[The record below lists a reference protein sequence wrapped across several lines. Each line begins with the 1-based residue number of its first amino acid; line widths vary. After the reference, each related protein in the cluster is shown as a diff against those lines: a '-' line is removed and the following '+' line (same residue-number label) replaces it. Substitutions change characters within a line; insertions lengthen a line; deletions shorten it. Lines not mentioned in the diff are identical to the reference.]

1 MVIFTVITL
10 VIHIYGLWHYFRYAL
25 LFITESIRNEP
36 ERFRSLVYNMPSI
49 IHCYNS
55 DGQDYAASDMYGGQI
70 QQHYSSPDYNTE
82 ANMALIVDEAQKLFN
97 KLVKDS
103 INKAITDCIFS
114 K

>member
-1 MVIFTVITL
+1 
-10 VIHIYGLWHYFRYAL
+10 
-25 LFITESIRNEP
+25 
-36 ERFRSLVYNMPSI
+36 MPSI